1 MIRSWYPHAQ
11 IPTSIFRI
19 LQTTMPDARITVRN
33 HHREH
38 AYPSL
43 SVMDE
48 ALLSCPQLVDL
59 EYVIDDVDDVGS
71 ELRQLLKL
79 LQAGGHCRSLRIDT
93 RKAGYQSDPLWNGFN
108 VALPSLEDVIL
119 TSRAQNGSHYN
130 PFSVADTLI
139 RSRNLRRLEL
149 PFWTYSLPQAHGNY
163 RNLRFLRVSTGTCD
177 GHELASLCFLL
188 KSDQVELQG
197 LFIEDMSLGMDQL
210 WPTLQK
216 QQHSLRTLALPM
228 SQGNRSKHY
237 YRRFLGVGSLV
248 AISKTFT
255 ALDRLAL
262 DVPLALEGGP
272 SDPEFQVSILHL
284 K

>member
-1 MIRSWYPHAQ
+1 
-11 IPTSIFRI
+11 
-19 LQTTMPDARITVRN
+19 MPDARITVRN
-33 HHREH
+33 YHREH

-43 SVMDE
+43 SVTDE

-79 LQAGGHCRSLRIDT
+79 LQAGAHCRSLRIDT
-93 RKAGYQSDPLWNGFN
+93 RKAGYQSDQLWNGFN
-108 VALPSLEDVIL
+108 VALPLLEDVIL
-119 TSRAQNGSHYN
+119 ISKAQNGLHYN
-130 PFSVADTLI
+130 TFSVANTLI
-139 RSRNLRRLEL
+139 RGRNLRRLEL
-149 PFWTYSLPQAHGNY
+149 PLWTYSLPQAYGNY
-163 RNLRFLRVSTGTCD
+163 RNLRFLRVSTGHCD

-188 KSDQVELQG
+188 KSDEVELQG

-210 WPTLQK
+210 WPALQK
-216 QQHSLRTLALPM
+216 QQHSLRALALPM
-228 SQGNRSKHY
+228 SQRNRSKHY

-272 SDPEFQVSILHL
+272 SDPEFQVSLLHL